1 MFIKC
6 SLSSVVCQ
14 FFTSNKGYGDRHCF
28 LKDWISVLINSVKNY
43 FIFSYAL
50 LKNQYIVLWLTVK
63 EFHKYG
69 EEKSLA
75 YRKTNY

>member
-1 MFIKC
+1 MFIKS
-6 SLSSVVCQ
+6 SLSVVCQ
-14 FFTSNKGYGDRHCF
+14 FFTSNKGYGDRYCF

-50 LKNQYIVLWLTVK
+50 LKNQYIVLLLTIK

-69 EEKSLA
+69 EEKSRSKSGLS
-75 YRKTNY
+75 